1 VLFCSNCS
9 LLFDLLQ
16 FVAQLL
22 CAAAIAVYLHCLLE
36 DHSFVMELLFFVIQ
50 HVKLL
55 LIVTI
60 GTTRMC

>member
-1 VLFCSNCS
+1 
-9 LLFDLLQ
+9 
-16 FVAQLL
+16 
-22 CAAAIAVYLHCLLE
+22 
-36 DHSFVMELLFFVIQ
+36 MELLFFVIQ